1 MIKSVVGILAHVD
14 AGKTT
19 LAESLL
25 FKTGRLRKIGR
36 VDKGDTHLDTHDL
49 ERARGITIFA
59 GQSVISLGN
68 TEITLLDTP
77 GHVDFS
83 AETERILRV
92 LDYAVMVISGTDG
105 VQAHTATLWK
115 LLDFYNIPTFIFVT
129 KMDFARFDKAYL
141 MAGIKKELSDN
152 CIDMSDDNADKQEEM
167 AFCSDAA
174 MEMYEKSGAVD
185 DKTAAS
191 LIAGRKMFPCYFGS
205 GFKADGVDEFI
216 AALDGYILPKA
227 YPESFGA
234 KVFKITHDSNGARI
248 THLKI
253 TGGRLKTKDILNYRG
268 KSEKVNEIRIYSGAK
283 YESADEVEAGGVC
296 AVTGISDA
304 KSGEGFGIEK
314 ADGEPVLEPV
324 MKYSLVLPDGMDA
337 KTFMPSLKE
346 IEEEEPL
353 LNVSWNSHLQQISV
367 SLMGQVQVEILKS
380 LILQRYD
387 VAVDIVNGRVQYKET
402 INDTVEGVGHYEPL
416 RHYSEVHLI
425 LSPLGRGEGIRFSSV
440 CNEDLLDRNWQRLI
454 LQNLSEKQH
463 LGVLTGSPVT
473 DIKFT
478 LASGKA
484 HLKHTEGGDFR
495 QSTYRAV
502 RQGLMQAQSVLLEP
516 YYNFR
521 IETPPEHI
529 GRVISDIKMLSGEF
543 DAPFEDGSMTV
554 LCGKAPVSTMNSYA
568 ASLASFTSGRGR
580 IQLSVSGYDICHNA
594 AEVIADAAY
603 NPESDLENTPD
614 SVFCAHGSGFPV
626 KWNEVKNY
634 MHLESCLKKKND
646 AVYAPRNFRI
656 EDKELEAIMEREF
669 GPQKTTQTLYRAPK
683 PITGGVFDWKDVASR
698 DRYLIVDGY
707 NCIFAWESLKE
718 DAESDISLA
727 RKKLM
732 DTLCNYAAFTESNVV
747 LVFDGYK
754 VSGNPGEKYKYNNIN
769 VVYTKERE
777 TADAYIE
784 KFVSDVGKNHNVKV
798 VTSDGLIQL
807 SAVRFG
813 VIRLSSREF
822 ESEIEARSREISE
835 FIKTHM

>member
-1 MIKSVVGILAHVD
+1 MRRSVVGILAHVD

-19 LAESLL
+19 LAEALL
-25 FKTGRLRKIGR
+25 YKTGRLRKTGR
-36 VDKGDTHLDTHDL
+36 VDNGDTHLDTHEL

-59 GQSVISLGN
+59 GQSVINLGS

-115 LLDFYNIPTFIFVT
+115 LLEYYNIPTFIFIT
-129 KMDFARFDKAYL
+129 KMDFARFDKSVL
-141 MAGIKKELSDN
+141 MSGLKKELSDN
-152 CIDMSDDNADKQEEM
+152 CVDMSQDNADKQEEM
-167 AFCSDAA
+167 ALLSDAA
-174 MEMYEKSGAVD
+174 MELYEKSGAVD

-205 GFKADGVDEFI
+205 GLKMEGIDEFI
-216 AALDGYILPKA
+216 AALDGYIIPKE

-234 KVFKITHDSNGARI
+234 KVFKITHDQNGARV

-253 TGGRLKTKDILNYRG
+253 TGGRLKTKDILTYRD

-283 YESADEVEAGGVC
+283 YESADETEAGGIC

-304 KSGEGFGIEK
+304 LSGDGFGMEIE
-314 ADGEPVLEPV
+314 DGEPKLEPV
-324 MKYSLVLPDGMDA
+324 MNYTLLLPDGVDA
-337 KTFMPSLKE
+337 KTFMPKLKQ

-353 LNVSWNSHLQQISV
+353 LNVSWNSHLKEISV

-380 LILQRYD
+380 LILQRFD
-387 VAVDIVNGRVQYKET
+387 IVVDIVNGRVQYKET
-402 INDTVEGVGHYEPL
+402 INNTVEGVGHYEPL

-425 LSPLGRGEGIRFSSV
+425 LSPLKRGEGVKFSTT

-502 RQGLMQAQSVLLEP
+502 RQGLMQAESVLLEP

-529 GRVISDIKMLSGEF
+529 GRAISDIKMLSGDF

-554 LCGKAPVSTMNSYA
+554 LCGRAPVSTMNSYA
-568 ASLASFTSGRGR
+568 ATLASYTSGRGR
-580 IQLSVSGYDICHNA
+580 IQLSVAGYDVCHNA
-594 AEVIADAAY
+594 DEVISNAAY

-634 MHLESCLKKKND
+634 MHLESVLKQKSDN
-646 AVYAPRNFRI
+646 VYASRNFRI

-669 GPQKTTQTLYRAPK
+669 GPAKTTQTLYRAPK
-683 PITGGVFDWKDVASR
+683 PVTGGVFDWTDVASR

-707 NCIFAWESLKE
+707 NCIFAWESLKA
-718 DAESDISLA
+718 DAENDISLA

-732 DTLCNYAAFTESNVV
+732 DILCNYAAFTESNVV

-784 KFVSDVGKNHNVKV
+784 KLVSDVGKNHNVKV

-813 VIRLSSREF
+813 VVRLSSREF
-822 ESEIEARSREISE
+822 EDEIAARSKEISE